1 MKEAI
6 KEIIEDLRDD
16 AQLEIIEDDTILP
29 EFKKG
34 IKGCIR
40 RDILDEN
47 FESMYNALMKI
58 EKLVSK

>member
-1 MKEAI
+1 MKEQI
-6 KEIIEDLRDD
+6 KEIIENLRDQ
-16 AQLEIIEDDTILP
+16 AQLEIIEDDEIYP

-34 IKGCIR
+34 VDGDIR

-47 FESMYNALMKI
+47 FESMYNALIQI